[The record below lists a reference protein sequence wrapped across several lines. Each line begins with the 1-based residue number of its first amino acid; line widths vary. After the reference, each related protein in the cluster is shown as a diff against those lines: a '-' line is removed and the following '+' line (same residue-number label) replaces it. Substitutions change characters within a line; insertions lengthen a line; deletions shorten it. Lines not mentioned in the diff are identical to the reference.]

1 MPRLQRLVDITHIGA
16 NEYDRRHESDSYEE
30 EYSRRTYSRTT
41 KHMHSILLIS
51 KEGLLKSIQHLDSS
65 FVKLFAGRSY
75 IEPDPRRWSSLANQ
89 AAEEAAAL
97 AAGDDGAHSALAATK
112 RRHMLRDALHVD
124 TESMLPCTLAQ
135 FTAAQKFH
143 QEQVIASASRW
154 RQDVLSHTVD
164 ELQVCD
170 TFTNDYVTTCFF
182 ALFTSVFSTYLSLSL
197 SFFLSFSPLS
207 LSLSPSLSLSDPHRP
222 SSLFLFPVSLSLTHS
237 PALSFS
243 HSYSLPPV
251 LHDSTSTISS

>member
-1 MPRLQRLVDITHIGA
+1 
-16 NEYDRRHESDSYEE
+16 
-30 EYSRRTYSRTT
+30 
-41 KHMHSILLIS
+41 MHSILLIS

-124 TESMLPCTLAQ
+124 TESILPCTLA
-135 FTAAQKFH
+135 

-154 RQDVLSHTVD
+154 RHHDALSHTVD
-164 ELQVCD
+164 ARQVRN
-170 TFTNDYVTTCFF
+170 TFTNDYVPTCFF
-182 ALFTSVFSTYLSLSL
+182 TSVL
-197 SFFLSFSPLS
+197 
-207 LSLSPSLSLSDPHRP
+207 
-222 SSLFLFPVSLSLTHS
+222 VN
-237 PALSFS
+237 
-243 HSYSLPPV
+243 
-251 LHDSTSTISS
+251 

>member
-124 TESMLPCTLAQ
+124 TESILPCTLAQ

-143 QEQVIASASRW
+143 QEQVIGSASRW

-170 TFTNDYVTTCFF
+170 TFTNDYVPTCFF
-182 ALFTSVFSTYLSLSL
+182 TSVLV
-197 SFFLSFSPLS
+197 
-207 LSLSPSLSLSDPHRP
+207 H
-222 SSLFLFPVSLSLTHS
+222 
-237 PALSFS
+237 
-243 HSYSLPPV
+243 
-251 LHDSTSTISS
+251 